1 MLKKTVIAF
10 TFCVLLLLGNY
21 AIQSATG
28 RTRSAGRPTPNAQ
41 HPTLNA
47 QPETGTL
54 QKMIVENGSVTMD
67 LDLNALNGSD
77 SLVARHAE
85 FHFAVGA
92 NSFFPILVFNDLL
105 RGLEPGSMTLIPA
118 EADAAGYSLPAAL
131 DGSLKQ
137 LVVEKIPS
145 GEQFDFAVRD
155 SNTGFTF
162 FNVEG
167 GQYDYDANAQSL
179 SITNGRLL
187 VSKEFA
193 NALGRPSDVSEVV
206 GKISVGATMQPIE
219 IDQLVNGETKSMVMP
234 PMQHTISPETPALV
248 HGPDVIVGE
257 VEDVAQ
263 MGHVGTQFN
272 FAIGTDSCNNGDQ
285 PVDWF
290 QLPQTDHP
298 VVPQNLYRMSGGADG
313 TERFEQIG
321 QSWVKHTFFALEDFV
336 CGNCNTSGCATGSHL
351 CPGCSDPYVSGLNGD
366 QESIGS
372 RAWVNPFTGSF
383 PTTANDHTGHNHY
396 GVPH

>member
-1 MLKKTVIAF
+1 
-10 TFCVLLLLGNY
+10 
-21 AIQSATG
+21 
-28 RTRSAGRPTPNAQ
+28 
-41 HPTLNA
+41 
-47 QPETGTL
+47 E
-54 QKMIVENGSVTMD
+54 
-67 LDLNALNGSD
+67 SD
-77 SLVARHAE
+77 ALVARPAE

-118 EADAAGYSLPAAL
+118 EADAAGYSLPAGL

-155 SNTGFTF
+155 GNTGFTF

-167 GQYDYDANAQSL
+167 GQYDYDANAQAL

-193 NALGRPSDVSEVV
+193 NVLCRPSDVSEVV

-263 MGHVGTQFN
+263 LGHVGTQFN
-272 FAIGTDSCNNGDQ
+272 FAIGTD
-285 PVDWF
+285 
-290 QLPQTDHP
+290 
-298 VVPQNLYRMSGGADG
+298 
-313 TERFEQIG
+313 
-321 QSWVKHTFFALEDFV
+321 
-336 CGNCNTSGCATGSHL
+336 
-351 CPGCSDPYVSGLNGD
+351 
-366 QESIGS
+366 
-372 RAWVNPFTGSF
+372 
-383 PTTANDHTGHNHY
+383 
-396 GVPH
+396 